1 MRTWLII
8 IGGLVAL
15 GILLDSIRRMR
26 SAKRDSFDMD
36 LHMQKGLKDDV
47 DEAIEQQ
54 LRAELPNGG
63 ARTVSGEVTNIPR
76 PSKSAAY
83 LAKTTGAN
91 KEKQEPRLGTAP
103 PLDDT
108 QKIRRTPTLST
119 NTASPLAADKSAAN
133 IDLEQPVPMLMDAD
147 DRGEATFNDDRDPF
161 MSGSSPILSKPRVVP
176 RKAPVDSTADVERE
190 VIVINVMSRAEG
202 FVGAELLENVLTSG
216 MRYGDMNIFHYYAS
230 APDDDCAL
238 YSMANILKP
247 GTFDLNSMQSFQ
259 TPGVSFFMALPLK
272 TNKDVS
278 AMDVFDKMYNTAKR
292 ISQKLNGE
300 LKDENR
306 SVMTGQTI
314 EHCRQR
320 ISEFSRKKL
329 SRSGKYTADH

>member
-1 MRTWLII
+1 MRTWLIV
-8 IGGLVAL
+8 IGGLVVL
-15 GILLDSIRRMR
+15 GIVLDSIRRMR
-26 SAKRDSFDMD
+26 SAKRDSFNMD
-36 LHMQKGLKDDV
+36 LHMQQGLR
-47 DEAIEQQ
+47 DEADDEVERQ

-63 ARTVSGEVTNIPR
+63 ARTVSGEVTATITMPQ
-76 PSKSAAY
+76 KSAAF
-83 LAKTTGAN
+83 LAKTAAAN
-91 KEKQEPRLGTAP
+91 KVKQEPRLGTAP

-108 QKIRRTPTLST
+108 QKIRRTPTISS
-119 NTASPLAADKSAAN
+119 ASPAADKKAD

-161 MSGSSPILSKPRVVP
+161 MSGSSPVLSKPRVVP
-176 RKAPVDSTADVERE
+176 RKPPVDTSAEVEQE

-202 FVGAELLENVLTSG
+202 FVGAELLEKVLTSG
-216 MRYGDMNIFHYYAS
+216 MRYGDMNIFHYYAP
-230 APDDDCAL
+230 APDDDSTL

-272 TNKDVS
+272 TSKDIS

-292 ISQKLNGE
+292 ISERLNGE